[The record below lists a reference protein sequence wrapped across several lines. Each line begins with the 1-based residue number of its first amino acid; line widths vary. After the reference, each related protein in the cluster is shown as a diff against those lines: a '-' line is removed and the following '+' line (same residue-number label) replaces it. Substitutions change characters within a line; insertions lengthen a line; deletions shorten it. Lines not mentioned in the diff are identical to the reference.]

1 MQLYFKNSI
10 SDNEVLKMAL
20 TKNLFMVFFS
30 LVLFFS
36 IGNSLAQAQDP
47 YLPFAEVMP
56 APVGGM
62 EAIYK
67 HIQYPDIA
75 KNAGLEGKVYLLVY
89 IDETGKV
96 EDVKVLKGLGGGC
109 DEAAIQ
115 GVKETKFTPGKDKGA
130 PVKVK
135 LSLPITFKLK

>member
-1 MQLYFKNSI
+1 MISLKNFFI
-10 SDNEVLKMAL
+10 
-20 TKNLFMVFFS
+20 VFFS
-30 LVLFFS
+30 LLLFFS
-36 IGNSLAQAQDP
+36 LGNSLAQAQDP

-67 HIQYPDIA
+67 HIKYPEVA

-96 EDVKVLKGLGGGC
+96 EDVKVLKGIGGGC
-109 DEAAIQ
+109 DEAAIE
-115 GVKETKFTPGKDKGA
+115 GIKETKFSPGKDKGA

-135 LSLPITFKLK
+135 LSIPITFKLKN